1 MLTLI
6 NVLYRKLE
14 ISNTNS
20 FFKPFVTYADPCV
33 PVKFL
38 KNILLSY
45 SFKDRNTRINT
56 PSILFQNLIKPFF

>member
-6 NVLYRKLE
+6 NDLYRKLE

-20 FFKPFVTYADPCV
+20 FFKPFVKYTDPCV

-45 SFKDRNTRINT
+45 YF
-56 PSILFQNLIKPFF
+56 